1 MFALADVNSFYA
13 SAEKVFRPGIRNDP
27 VIILSNNDGCVIARS
42 KEARPWVRM
51 GEPWFKIKEQ
61 SFPFKIHTFS
71 SNYALYHSLSQR
83 VMASLEE
90 LAPRVEQYS
99 IDEMFIDV
107 RGIDA
112 SVPFED
118 FGRQL
123 RTHVRACTGL
133 TIGVG
138 CGISKTLA
146 KSAQW
151 AGKEWPQFGGVLA
164 LTPENPRRTEKLLS
178 LQPVEEVW
186 GVGRRLGQQLQAM
199 GIKTALDLARTSPS
213 FIRKKFSV
221 VLERTVRELNG
232 ESCIPLEEAPPPKQ
246 QIVVSRSFGE
256 RITNYDDMR
265 QAICGYAERVSEKL
279 REDGQYCHHVASF
292 VRTSPFDA
300 GKPGYGNT
308 ATIKLG
314 TGTRDSRDII
324 RAAVQALDAI
334 WRPGFRYAKAGVM
347 LSELRPDGVAQLNLF
362 GEQTPRRGSDE
373 LMDLL
378 DAMNRS
384 GRFRIGF
391 AGKGIE
397 PAWQMKREML
407 SPAWTT
413 RWKDIPT
420 ARLC

>member
-13 SAEKVFRPGIRNDP
+13 SVEKVFRPEIRNEP

-42 KEARPWVRM
+42 KEAKPYVRM
-51 GEPWFKIKEQ
+51 GEPWFQVKDRD
-61 SFPFKIHTFS
+61 FPERINVFS

-83 VMASLEE
+83 VMACLEE
-90 LAPRVEQYS
+90 RAPHVEQYS
-99 IDEMFIDV
+99 IDEMFIDAT
-107 RGIDA
+107 GISA
-112 SVPFED
+112 SASFED

-123 RTHVRACTGL
+123 RTYVRTCTGL

-138 CGISKTLA
+138 FGISKTLA

-164 LTPENPRRTEKLLS
+164 LRPENPRRTEKLLS

-186 GVGRRLGQQLQAM
+186 GVGRRIGKKLQTLG
-199 GIKTALDLARTSPS
+199 IRTALDLARARPA
-213 FIRKKFSV
+213 FIRKTFSV

-232 ESCIPLEEAPPPKQ
+232 ESCIPLEDAPPPRQ

-256 RITNYDDMR
+256 RITDYDAMR
-265 QAICGYAERVSEKL
+265 QAVCSYAERVAEKL

-292 VRTSPFDA
+292 LRTSPFDA

-308 ATIKLG
+308 ATTRLS

-324 RAAVQALDAI
+324 QAAVRALDAI

-362 GEQTPRRGSDE
+362 EEQQMRRGSDE

-407 SPAWTT
+407 SPAYTT
-413 RWKDIPT
+413 RWGEIPK
-420 ARLC
+420 AHLL